1 MNIDCEGKVKSVLS
15 HSVFEKIDTEIVSPL
30 SVQQRLQMLGHE
42 YQRLFGPYSIP
53 RTKVTQIEK
62 VLRLLVSQV
71 AEERNDRLHN
81 LMTTPFNVP
90 EII

>member
-1 MNIDCEGKVKSVLS
+1 MNIDCEGKGKSVLN
-15 HSVFEKIDTEIVSPL
+15 HSVFEKIDIEIISPL

-62 VLRLLVSQV
+62 VIRLLVSQV
-71 AEERNDRLHN
+71 AEGRNVRLHN
-81 LMTTPFNVP
+81 LMTTPSNAP